1 MDRNQH
7 AQGYPE
13 PRASP
18 PIKWTEINTH
28 RVTMRP
34 RRNQGGRYQ
43 RVARM
48 KVWRTQGQHQPHPP
62 RRDPRH
68 QTLCRAL
75 GSGGPSGVPQTLHR
89 RPLQSP
95 CRRHPRHTKVPAWGS
110 RPHPPPPREAE
121 LGAQP
126 IPWGAPRVA
135 PRPALRP
142 PCAALAVTWVPP
154 TGPAACR
161 VPSALNQ
168 PPLGGAPSR
177 HSRARLGTA
186 GSPHPLDKPRFPL
199 APLRI

>member
-1 MDRNQH
+1 MSGPG
-7 AQGYPE
+7 AQGPGLTAHTGPAASLGSSPKRPPWTCVWPHWGSPVGSGEQPCGPAGPWPGQVRTTCRLLHPE
-13 PRASP
+13 PWASP
-18 PIKWTEINTH
+18 TIKWTEINTH

-126 IPWGAPRVA
+126 IP
-135 PRPALRP
+135 
-142 PCAALAVTWVPP
+142 
-154 TGPAACR
+154 
-161 VPSALNQ
+161 
-168 PPLGGAPSR
+168 
-177 HSRARLGTA
+177 
-186 GSPHPLDKPRFPL
+186 
-199 APLRI
+199 